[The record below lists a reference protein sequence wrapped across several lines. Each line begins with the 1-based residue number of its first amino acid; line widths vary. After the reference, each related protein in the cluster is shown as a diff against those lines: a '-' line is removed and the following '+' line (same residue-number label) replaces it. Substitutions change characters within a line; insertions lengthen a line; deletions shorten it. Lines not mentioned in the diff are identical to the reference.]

1 MHLGVFSAWHENAR
15 AVLKPVSDDP
25 LLQIGL
31 PQYLVDLTFNISTRG
46 KVSSVDVIKS
56 VPDDRRVAREGSRA
70 VREIQFRPAYEGNK
84 ATRIRDVQMRYLFAQ
99 ELK

>member
-1 MHLGVFSAWHENAR
+1 MHLGVFNAWHENAR
-15 AVLKPVSDDP
+15 AVLKPISDDP

-46 KVSSVDVIKS
+46 RASSVDVIKS

-70 VREIQFRPAYEGNK
+70 IREIQFRPAYEGNK
-84 ATRIRDVQMRYLFAQ
+84 ATRVRDAKMRYLFAQ